1 MLQKESRVKVVDNS
15 GGKIALIFGMKG
27 RTGGRLRNITIG
39 DIVKVTIKKAIPFS
53 QEETG
58 RKIKVKKGEK
68 YNMLIV
74 RTVKP
79 FKCRKTG
86 QYISFGEN
94 AGILLN
100 ANFNMIGTTVFGDV
114 PKEVISKYNHDGIKK
129 VLSLVTGGVL

>member
-1 MLQKESRVKVVDNS
+1 MLQKESRVKIIDNS
-15 GGKIALIFGMKG
+15 GGKIGLIFGMKG
-27 RTGGRLRNITIG
+27 RTGGRLNNITVG
-39 DIVKVTIKKAIPFS
+39 DIVKVTIKKAVSFS
-53 QEETG
+53 EEVG
-58 RKIKVKKGEK
+58 KKVKVKKGEK

-100 ANFNMIGTTVFGDV
+100 AGFNMIGTAVFGDI
-114 PKEVISKYNHDGIKK
+114 PKEAVMKHNHDGIKK
-129 VLSLVTGGVL
+129 ILSVVSGGVL